1 VALAG
6 KGSGMA
12 IDERRRMA
20 HLLRRAGFGA
30 TPEELAFY
38 LDLGFEGAVDRLLH
52 PEEVADPELDEQM
65 AALHLEPVTHEAIQT
80 LWLARMSQ
88 TKRPLAE
95 KMALFWH
102 GHFATSIQKVKSAVL
117 MWDQYELLRD
127 QGLSSFGDLLLEVSR
142 NPAMLVWLDNWQSK
156 AAAPNENYARE
167 LLELFT
173 LGIGTYTEDDV
184 KAAARAFTG
193 WSIQILSSAQIGD
206 EDVAPDSELRASGG
220 STTPTPSPASK
231 AAMRRTRDAEFLFRP
246 RWHDRKE
253 KTFLG
258 EMGDWD
264 GADIVRIIA
273 RHPACAT
280 FIAHKLV
287 AFFVWDNPDAATV
300 APYARRFTETGGDI
314 RAVLEAIF
322 TSSEFSSERAYRA
335 RVSSPIELV
344 ATTFKRLRIDPA
356 ATVGRSGERVMEQ
369 LGQVPFAP
377 PNVGGWTDGLGWI
390 GPATILARYNLV
402 IDLLGHGKG
411 KAKKRQPIPLDVD
424 AFLAG
429 ATVATIDDLVDVV
442 VDRLL
447 DGDIEPAQRD
457 ALLRYLAGAAA
468 GVVERGIPLTPDDP
482 RFEEKLSGLLR
493 LTTTIPTFH
502 LS

>member
-1 VALAG
+1 
-6 KGSGMA
+6 MA
-12 IDERRRMA
+12 VDERRRMA

-30 TPEELAFY
+30 TPDELASY
-38 LDLGFEGAVDRLLH
+38 LELGFERAVDRLLH
-52 PEEVADPELDEQM
+52 PEEVAEPELDERI
-65 AALHLEPVTHEAIQT
+65 ASLHLEPVTHEAIQT

-88 TKRPLAE
+88 TRRPLAE

-102 GHFATSIQKVKSAVL
+102 GHFATSIQKVKSAIL

-127 QGLSSFGDLLLEVSR
+127 QGLSPFGDLLLEVSR

-156 AAAPNENYARE
+156 AAAPNENYGRE

-173 LGIGTYTEDDV
+173 LGIGNYTEDDV

-206 EDVAPDSELRASGG
+206 EDVAPDSELRAPSG
-220 STTPTPSPASK
+220 SPTPSPKSK
-231 AAMRRTRDAEFLFRP
+231 AEMRRTRDAEYLFRP
-246 RWHDRKE
+246 RWHDREK

-258 EMGDWD
+258 QTGNWD
-264 GADIVRIIA
+264 GADIVRIVA
-273 RHPACAT
+273 KHPACAT
-280 FIAHKLV
+280 FIARKLFT
-287 AFFVWDNPDAATV
+287 FFVWDNPDPATV
-300 APYARRFTETGGDI
+300 EPYARHFTETGGDV
-314 RAVLEAIF
+314 RAILAAMFASPV
-322 TSSEFSSERAYRA
+322 FSSERAYRA

-344 ATTFKRLRIDPA
+344 ATTFKRLNINPA
-356 ATVGRSGERVMEQ
+356 STVGKSGERVMAQ

-411 KAKKRQPIPLDVD
+411 RAKKRQAIPLDVD
-424 AFLAG
+424 AFLGG

-442 VDRLL
+442 VERLL

-457 ALLRYLAGAAA
+457 ALLRYLAGAVGGAD
-468 GVVERGIPLTPDDP
+468 ERGLLALTPDDP